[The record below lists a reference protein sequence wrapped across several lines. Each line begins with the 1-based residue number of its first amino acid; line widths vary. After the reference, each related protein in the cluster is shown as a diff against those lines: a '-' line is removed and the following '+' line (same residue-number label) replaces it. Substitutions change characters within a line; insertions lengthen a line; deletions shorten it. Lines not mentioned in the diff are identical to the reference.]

1 MENEP
6 KIASIGFIGGNKYNI
21 DSKSRVCIPPDFIN
35 LLDTKYQ
42 SEHRSLVTFISL
54 NRSIAV
60 YPIASY
66 FKFLEDIQQ
75 KSILDNNMRSL
86 LNMIQGSSSIQTI
99 DGQNRLR
106 LSEDLL
112 KNSKITSKDSNS
124 ENTLTKEVYVKGFVD
139 HFEVWA
145 VDRWDKFIE
154 ETIEKVD
161 SISNDLSKTLD
172 K

>member
-35 LLDTKYQ
+35 LLDTMYK
-42 SEHRSLVTFISL
+42 SEHRSVVTLISL

-60 YPIASY
+60 YPIANY
-66 FKFLEDIQQ
+66 YKFLEDIQK

-86 LNMIQGSSSIQTI
+86 LNMIQGSSSIQTM

-106 LSEDLL
+106 LSDELL
-112 KNSKITSKDSNS
+112 KHAKISCKDSDS
-124 ENTLTKEVYVKGFVD
+124 ENTSTKEVYVKGFND

-154 ETIEKVD
+154 DTIEMVD
-161 SISNDLSKTLD
+161 SISQNLSQTLD